1 MVDLREELA
10 YILENYGSDFLLIRT
25 DKTIKCS
32 CVDTLYNTGK
42 DRCPICLGTG
52 YLTFAE
58 RVKGRVAM
66 ASIPETLPRMINTA
80 EPGQIAVPAK
90 QFYLQY
96 TIRPKRNDL
105 IVLCEWDNNK
115 PVFDEYTEI
124 FEINE
129 SEPNRGDNG
138 RIEYFIASAHADP
151 INLSI
156 KLANIK
162 KNANNSEY
170 YITMGDKQ

>member
-10 YILENYGSDFLLIRT
+10 YILENYGSDYLLIRI
-25 DKTIKCS
+25 DKKIKCS
-32 CVDTLYNTGK
+32 CVDGLYNTGK
-42 DRCPICLGTG
+42 DNCPICLGTG
-52 YLTFAE
+52 YLTYAE
-58 RVKGRVAM
+58 KVRGRAAM

-90 QFYLQY
+90 QFYLKD

-105 IVLCEWDNNK
+105 IVACEWNGNK
-115 PVFDEYTEI
+115 PAFDEYTEI

-129 SEPNRGDNG
+129 SEPNRADNG
-138 RIEYFIASAHADP
+138 RIEYFIASAHGDP
-151 INLSI
+151 VNLNI

-162 KNANNSEY
+162 KNAANEL
-170 YITMGDKQ
+170 YIAVGGKK